1 MKQMRFLLLLYFYIE
16 QSLSTTVF
24 LESTDSDRNLID
36 ISKTAEKDKDVVVTS
51 LLAAHVL
58 TRCDSVPK
66 LYGLGKK
73 FALCCKNTCCKI
85 WGNISDVIQ
94 EGITSTKEMSEIWC
108 VF

>member
-24 LESTDSDRNLID
+24 LESTNSDRNLID
-36 ISKTAEKDKDVVVTS
+36 IGKTAEKHKNVVVTS

-66 LYGLGKK
+66 LYGLEKK
-73 FALCCKNTCCKI
+73 FDLCCKNTRCKI
-85 WGNISDVIQ
+85 WKNISDVIQ
-94 EGITSTKEMSEIWC
+94 EGITSAKEMSEIWC